1 MKKVLT
7 FIIIFTILFIPISN
21 KTSYYAYAESNL
33 TQQWKKEK
41 KYLKELEHIQKQI
54 YILSSNALRCII
66 EKPGE
71 NYKDKTIKEIK
82 FIKTQIRELRVELIA
97 YHKSKSGDIE
107 KNPISLALLNS
118 SNYCSMC
125 LSYLVCLLDEQ
136 VISNQNDCLQGYY
149 FSKYQADQTL
159 MWLENQIK

>member
-7 FIIIFTILFIPISN
+7 FIIIFTILFIPIFN
-21 KTSYYAYAESNL
+21 KTSYYTYAESNL
-33 TQQWKKEK
+33 IQQRHKEK
-41 KYLKELEHIQKQI
+41 NYLKELEHIQKQI
-54 YILSSNALRCII
+54 YILSSNVLKCII
-66 EKPGE
+66 EKHGE
-71 NYKDKTIKEIK
+71 TDRDKTLKDIK

-97 YHKSKSGDIE
+97 YHKSKSSDIE
-107 KNPISLALLNS
+107 KNPISLALLNT

-125 LSYLVCLLDEQ
+125 LSYLVCLLDEH

>member
-7 FIIIFTILFIPISN
+7 FIIIFTILFIPIFN
-21 KTSYYAYAESNL
+21 KTSYCTYSESNL
-33 TQQWKKEK
+33 IQQGKKEK
-41 KYLKELEHIQKQI
+41 NYLKELEHIQKQI
-54 YILSSNALRCII
+54 YILSSNVLKCII
-66 EKPGE
+66 EKHGE
-71 NYKDKTIKEIK
+71 TDRDKTLKDIK

-97 YHKSKSGDIE
+97 YHKSKSSDIE
-107 KNPISLALLNS
+107 KNPISLALLNT

-125 LSYLVCLLDEQ
+125 LSYLVCLLDEH

>member
-7 FIIIFTILFIPISN
+7 FIIIFTILFIPIFN
-21 KTSYYAYAESNL
+21 KTSYYTYAQSNL
-33 TQQWKKEK
+33 IQQRHKEK
-41 KYLKELEHIQKQI
+41 NYLKELENIQKQI
-54 YILSSNALRCII
+54 YILSSNVLKCII
-66 EKPGE
+66 EKSDE
-71 NYKDKTIKEIK
+71 AYKDKTIKDIK
-82 FIKTQIRELRVELIA
+82 FIKTQIRQLRVELIA
-97 YHKSKSGDIE
+97 YHQSKSGNIE
-107 KNPISLALLNS
+107 KNPISLALLNT

-125 LSYLVCLLDEQ
+125 LSYLVCLLDEH

>member
-7 FIIIFTILFIPISN
+7 FIIVFTILFIPIFN
-21 KTSYYAYAESNL
+21 KTSYCTYAESNL
-33 TQQWKKEK
+33 TQLGKKEK
-41 KYLKELEHIQKQI
+41 SYLKELENIQKQI
-54 YILSSNALRCII
+54 YVLSSNVLKCII
-66 EKPGE
+66 EKHGE
-71 NYKDKTIKEIK
+71 TYKDKTLRDIK
-82 FIKTQIRELRVELIA
+82 FINTQIRQLKIELIA
-97 YHKSKSGDIE
+97 YHQSKSGDIE
-107 KNPISLALLNS
+107 KNPISLALLNT

-125 LSYLVCLLDEQ
+125 LSYLACLLDEQ

>member
-7 FIIIFTILFIPISN
+7 FIIIFTILFIPIFN
-21 KTSYYAYAESNL
+21 KTSYYTYAQSNL
-33 TQQWKKEK
+33 IQQKHKEK
-41 KYLKELEHIQKQI
+41 NYLKELENIQKQI
-54 YILSSNALRCII
+54 YILSSNVLKCII
-66 EKPGE
+66 EKHGE
-71 NYKDKTIKEIK
+71 TDRDKTLKDIK
-82 FIKTQIRELRVELIA
+82 FIKTQIRQLRVELIA
-97 YHKSKSGDIE
+97 YHQSKSGNIE
-107 KNPISLALLNS
+107 KNPISLALLNA
-118 SNYCSMC
+118 SNYCSMS

>member
-7 FIIIFTILFIPISN
+7 FIIIFTILFIPIFN
-21 KTSYYAYAESNL
+21 KTSYYTYSESNL
-33 TQQWKKEK
+33 IQQGKKEK
-41 KYLKELEHIQKQI
+41 NYLKELEHIQKQI
-54 YILSSNALRCII
+54 YILSSNVLKCII
-66 EKPGE
+66 EKHGE
-71 NYKDKTIKEIK
+71 TDRDKTLKDIK

-97 YHKSKSGDIE
+97 YHKSKSSDIE
-107 KNPISLALLNS
+107 KNPISLALLNT

-125 LSYLVCLLDEQ
+125 LSYLVCLLDEH

>member
-7 FIIIFTILFIPISN
+7 FIIIFTILFIPIFN
-21 KTSYYAYAESNL
+21 KTSYYTYAESNL
-33 TQQWKKEK
+33 IQQGKKEK
-41 KYLKELEHIQKQI
+41 NYLKELEHIQKQI
-54 YILSSNALRCII
+54 YILNSNVLKCII
-66 EKPGE
+66 EKHGE
-71 NYKDKTIKEIK
+71 TDRDKTLKDIK

-97 YHKSKSGDIE
+97 YHKSKSSDIE
-107 KNPISLALLNS
+107 KNPISLALLNT

-125 LSYLVCLLDEQ
+125 LSYLVCLLDEH

>member
-1 MKKVLT
+1 MKKVLIFT
-7 FIIIFTILFIPISN
+7 IIFTILFIPIFD
-21 KTSYYAYAESNL
+21 KTSYYIYAESNL

-41 KYLKELEHIQKQI
+41 NYLNELRNIQKQI
-54 YILSSNALRCII
+54 YIVSSNTLKCII
-66 EKPGE
+66 EKQGDD
-71 NYKDKTIKEIK
+71 YKDKTIKDIK
-82 FIKTQIRELRVELIA
+82 FIKTQIRQLRIELIA
-97 YHKSKSGDIE
+97 YHQSKSGNIE
-107 KNPISLALLNS
+107 KNPISLALLNT